1 MSPGPAVTAIPS
13 IASRAVEA
21 SDNALSTT
29 GTIDFRCSREASSG
43 TTPPYAPWTA
53 TWDETTLESYPV
65 EPS

>member
-13 IASRAVEA
+13 IASRPVEA
-21 SDNALSTT
+21 SDSAFPTT

-53 TWDETTLESYPV
+53 TWEETTLESNPA
-65 EPS
+65 ETS